1 MFSIKRYGVELSGA
15 LALYAVLLLGSNAAD
30 RLLQPEGTMKMA
42 LALLP
47 ILGTVAVAWTVLRG
61 LRRMDELQRRIQL
74 DAIALSFTGT
84 ALATFA
90 WGFAEGAGVPELR
103 AFHVWPLMAVLWVV
117 GVCIAQWRHR

>member
-15 LALYAVLLLGSNAAD
+15 LALYAALLLGANAAD
-30 RLLQPEGTMKMA
+30 RLLQPEGAMKIA

-61 LRRMDELQRRIQL
+61 LRRMDELQRRIQF
-74 DAIALSFTGT
+74 DAIAVSFTGT

-90 WGFAEGAGVPELR
+90 WGFAEGAGAPELR

-117 GVCIAQWRHR
+117 GVCVAQWRYR